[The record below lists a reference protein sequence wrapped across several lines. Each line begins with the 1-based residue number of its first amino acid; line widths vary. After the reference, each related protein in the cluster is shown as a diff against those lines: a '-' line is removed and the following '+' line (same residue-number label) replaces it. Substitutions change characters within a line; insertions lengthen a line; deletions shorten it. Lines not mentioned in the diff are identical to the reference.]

1 MTSEAEAVPAE
12 DEVTS
17 AETGEGGSPG
27 DPVYLTTEEQQ
38 ELVEAEPSRVS
49 VTYAGQ
55 DFDIHGLVRRMDRE
69 DILVPTFGHEDARI
83 EAAGFQRS
91 FVWSKPQMDRFIESL
106 LMGYPIPGIFLV
118 RQTDRRYLVLD
129 GQQRLRTLQFFF
141 EGIYAGRAFTLRNV
155 SEEFVDL
162 TYKTLSEELRRR
174 LDDTFLQATIVESD
188 GSEASLDAIYQIFE
202 RLNSGGTQLTPHEIR
217 VALYAG
223 PFIDYLETLNDD
235 SNWRFLYGNR
245 SPRLRDQE
253 LVLRV
258 VGLYISASSYQRPLK
273 TFLNTVVSRNRRLG
287 DLDANVVRERFLEAC
302 RILRE
307 ANGRSAMRLQGYQV
321 NAALSE
327 ALFTGVMR
335 RLDHGTAPDVSAVS
349 DALAALKSNVEL
361 LGAVSRATADEERVR
376 TRLEIATA
384 AFAKV

>member
-202 RLNSGGTQLTPHEIR
+202 RLNSGYTTHPSRDSRGT
-217 VALYAG
+217 
-223 PFIDYLETLNDD
+223 
-235 SNWRFLYGNR
+235 
-245 SPRLRDQE
+245 LR
-253 LVLRV
+253 
-258 VGLYISASSYQRPLK
+258 
-273 TFLNTVVSRNRRLG
+273 
-287 DLDANVVRERFLEAC
+287 
-302 RILRE
+302 
-307 ANGRSAMRLQGYQV
+307 
-321 NAALSE
+321 
-327 ALFTGVMR
+327 
-335 RLDHGTAPDVSAVS
+335 
-349 DALAALKSNVEL
+349 
-361 LGAVSRATADEERVR
+361 RA
-376 TRLEIATA
+376 IH
-384 AFAKV
+384 